1 VSDNLIIVIGL
12 ILAFVWLSMQNAM
25 AAALCQG
32 GGISSGCGPSGLI
45 LGGQQIVVPGFGTAP
60 ACRGRGTSSI
70 FCCSQTRQGQWPC
83 RGQIGVI
90 TIPTPYGNKPSSV
103 QPRPITGPVMGMA
116 PQATTLPKPIATH
129 PAPVFNSPQALAT
142 PTPALCQ
149 YNALETTNP
158 VNTVVSGFSSGNIPL
173 VGPLIR
179 NLTECFCK
187 VNALYGKA
195 LQQGIA
201 SGKIRKCYAVV
212 KRGCIKPCGR
222 SSGGFGPRGTA
233 GATSRQP
240 LARPSQL
247 AVAAGRKL
255 CSCTYCTFKV
265 A

>member
-1 VSDNLIIVIGL
+1 MGIEVSDNLIIVIAAVL
-12 ILAFVWLSMQNAM
+12 LFFWYRMQQAM
-25 AAALCQG
+25 AAALCTG
-32 GGISSGCGPSGLI
+32 GGVSSGCGPSGLI
-45 LGGQQIVVPGFGTAP
+45 LGGQKIVVPGFGTAC
-60 ACRGRGTSSI
+60 ACQGRGASSI
-70 FCCSQTRQGQWPC
+70 FNCSPVRQGPIASP
-83 RGQIGVI
+83 IGPERIVPPA
-90 TIPTPYGNKPSSV
+90 TSF
-103 QPRPITGPVMGMA
+103 PIDVVPMGMA

-142 PTPALCQ
+142 STPALCQ